1 MLNGTLCVI
10 GAVVAEK
17 SRSPTH
23 DAAVKAITLDSR
35 QNELVS
41 MRAFERNDEI
51 TRKTSSLQ
59 AHERQ
64 KEGEF
69 RVCKKQAQLM
79 YSR

>member
-1 MLNGTLCVI
+1 MLNVTFCVI

-23 DAAVKAITLDSR
+23 DAAVKPITLGSR
-35 QNELVS
+35 QNELAS
-41 MRAFERNDEI
+41 MRAFERNDKI

-64 KEGEF
+64 KEEGF